1 MMNVMQCLDND
12 NRSFP
17 MQPSDRG
24 AAMERQNVR
33 TDAEIIAGILAGDRD
48 LFAILMNRYERL
60 VYSITLRSMRER
72 AQAEDAAQETFV
84 KAYLHL
90 DAYNPEYRFSTW
102 ISRIAQNTCTDLHRR
117 QRETTGIEE
126 AEWMPDPGLTPEE
139 SFLRRECAETLAGHV
154 ASLDEM
160 YREPLM
166 MYHAKGL
173 KYDEIANALD
183 IPMSMVKNRIFRAR
197 RMLRSKL
204 AGIAV

>member
-1 MMNVMQCLDND
+1 MMNVMLGLGND
-12 NRSFP
+12 NRSVP
-17 MQPSDRG
+17 MQPSG
-24 AAMERQNVR
+24 KATMPERQVVR
-33 TDAEIIAGILAGDRD
+33 PDEEIIAGILAGDRD

-102 ISRIAQNTCTDLHRR
+102 ISRIAQNTCTDMHRR

-139 SFLRRECAETLAGHV
+139 SFLRRECAEALAGHV
-154 ASLDEM
+154 AALDEM

-173 KYDEIANALD
+173 KYDEIADALD

-197 RMLRSKL
+197 RMLRSRL
-204 AGIAV
+204 AGAAI

>member
-1 MMNVMQCLDND
+1 MNVMQGTRNE
-12 NRSFP
+12 NRSIP
-17 MQPSDRG
+17 TQPAEG
-24 AAMERQNVR
+24 QLMPERQNVR
-33 TDAEIIAGILAGDRD
+33 SDEAIIADILAGDRD
-48 LFAILMNRYERL
+48 QFAILMNRYERL
-60 VYSITLRSMRER
+60 VFSITLRSMRER

-139 SFLRRECAETLAGHV
+139 SFLRRECAETLASHV
-154 ASLDEM
+154 AALDEM

-173 KYDEIANALD
+173 KYDEIADALD

-197 RMLRSKL
+197 RMLRSRL